1 MSGGGRAGT
10 ETLDDNEH
18 VLPSDANAD
27 QGLLNLNLREDVAE
41 EKKLSVAAETIKDS
55 VDFIDL

>member
-1 MSGGGRAGT
+1 MSGGDRAGT

-27 QGLLNLNLREDVAE
+27 QGLLNLREEVAE
-41 EKKLSVAAETIKDS
+41 EKKLRLPFESEQISVED
-55 VDFIDL
+55 

>member
-18 VLPSDANAD
+18 VLPRDANAD

-41 EKKLSVAAETIKDS
+41 EKKLRLPFDSEQISVED
-55 VDFIDL
+55 

>member
-41 EKKLSVAAETIKDS
+41 EKKLRLPFESEQISVED
-55 VDFIDL
+55 